1 MPAGA
6 TRTGIG
12 AGETNV
18 VRYIGRRLW
27 QMIPILFGVSLG
39 AFMFNQALPGDPAR
53 LLAGPDATL
62 EQVQAM
68 RTRLGLDRPWPV
80 RYVYFLRG
88 ALVGDFGRSFRT
100 HEPVGRVIA
109 QYTEPTLTLSLVS
122 TALAVV
128 AGMGVGVLQA
138 VRRNSPGDYAST
150 VASVLGVS
158 TPSFFLGL
166 LLIYVFAVDLH
177 WFPTGGTMDG
187 WRSVVLPSVTLAAG
201 AAAAIARFTRSSL
214 LEVLGEDFVRTARAK
229 GVRER
234 WVLTRHSL
242 RNALIPVLTVVG
254 LQFGFVLSGAIII
267 ETVFTFPGLGFLLIQ
282 SISFRD
288 YPVVTAEVLLFA
300 LQFLLINLAVD
311 VLYAVLD
318 PRVSYA

>member
-1 MPAGA
+1 MLP
-6 TRTGIG
+6 
-12 AGETNV
+12 
-18 VRYIGRRLW
+18 YIGRRLW

-39 AFMFNQALPGDPAR
+39 TFLFNQALPGDPAR
-53 LLAGPDATL
+53 LLAGADASL

-80 RYVYFLRG
+80 QYVMFLRG
-88 ALVGDFGRSFRT
+88 AVAGDLGRSFRT
-100 HEPVGRVIA
+100 HEPVGSTLA
-109 QYTEPTLTLSLVS
+109 QYVAPTINLALAS

-128 AGMGVGVLQA
+128 LGMGVGILQA
-138 VRRNSPGDYAST
+138 VRRNSLGDYAST
-150 VASVLGVS
+150 VGSVLGVS

-187 WRSVVLPSVTLAAG
+187 VRSLVLPAVTLGVG

-229 GVRER
+229 GVREH

-242 RNALIPVLTVVG
+242 RNALIPVLTVAG
-254 LQFGFVLSGAIII
+254 LQFGFVLSGTIVI

-282 SISFRD
+282 SIAFRD
-288 YPVVTAEVLLFA
+288 YPVVTAEVLFFA

>member
-1 MPAGA
+1 ML
-6 TRTGIG
+6 
-12 AGETNV
+12 
-18 VRYIGRRLW
+18 RYITRRFW

-39 AFMFNQALPGDPAR
+39 TFAFNQALPGDPAR
-53 LLAGPDATL
+53 LLAGADATL

-68 RTRLGLDRPWPV
+68 RLRLGLDRPWPV
-80 RYVYFLRG
+80 RYVMFLRG
-88 ALVGDFGRSFRT
+88 AVAGDFGRSFRT
-100 HEPVGRVIA
+100 REAVGPTIA
-109 QYTEPTLTLSLVS
+109 QYITPTINLSLAS

-128 AGMGVGVLQA
+128 LGMGVGVLQA
-138 VRRNSPGDYAST
+138 VRRNSVGDYAST
-150 VASVLGVS
+150 VASVLGLS

-166 LLIYVFAVDLH
+166 LLIYIFAVDLH

-187 WRSVVLPSVTLAAG
+187 VRSLVLPTVTLGVG

-229 GVRER
+229 GVREP

-254 LQFGFVLSGAIII
+254 LQFGFVLSGAIVI